1 MQWFIYRH
9 PNYPVIY
16 FYVKV
21 NLKSEEWPAVVT
33 EASWIMER
41 RHQPLWLQN
50 LLAEAQL
57 WPLSKQDCDLALR
70 AHWQQLWEPSRLET

>member
-1 MQWFIYRH
+1 
-9 PNYPVIY
+9 
-16 FYVKV
+16 
-21 NLKSEEWPAVVT
+21 
-33 EASWIMER
+33 MER